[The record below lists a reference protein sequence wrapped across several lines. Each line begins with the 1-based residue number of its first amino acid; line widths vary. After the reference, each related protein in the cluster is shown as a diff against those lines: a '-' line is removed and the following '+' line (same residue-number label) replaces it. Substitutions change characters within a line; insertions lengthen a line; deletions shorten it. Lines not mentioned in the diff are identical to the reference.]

1 MDIKELVDLCKK
13 GNEQALSL
21 LYKTYSKKM
30 MRICLHYIPDK
41 QIAQDLLHDGFIVIF
56 TSIETLRTPEK
67 LESWMGIIMKNI
79 SLRYLNQKSTNS
91 AIPLSD
97 IPEDEEPIDNP
108 LSSDSI
114 PYDKIT
120 EMVEKLPEGYSKI
133 FKLAV
138 LEGLSHK
145 EIGKLLNIAPHS
157 SSSQLF
163 RAKVLLKKMISDY
176 RLILILVI
184 LFFFPTIH
192 DYLYWKRKETKDNH
206 WSNNVIRKVKLDKKE
221 ENESITSS
229 GHISHYKEDPPF
241 NTTLANLPRLALDT
255 LSRETACCQTIFYM
269 GACRENYYILI
280 FKPRIHFTPQK
291 ENREMENDV
300 GRVSRTTTGTKP
312 IQVDDNTT
320 L

>member
-1 MDIKELVDLCKK
+1 MWVEERKTGFKFVERYTDPMTGKTRRVSVVMEKNTAQSRKLAAVALSEKIDKALLPQAPKLTLKELVDLCKK

-120 EMVEKLPEGYSKI
+120 EMVEKLPGRIQQNLQVSC
-133 FKLAV
+133 
-138 LEGLSHK
+138 
-145 EIGKLLNIAPHS
+145 IGRII
-157 SSSQLF
+157 SQ
-163 RAKVLLKKMISDY
+163 
-176 RLILILVI
+176 
-184 LFFFPTIH
+184 
-192 DYLYWKRKETKDNH
+192 
-206 WSNNVIRKVKLDKKE
+206 
-221 ENESITSS
+221 
-229 GHISHYKEDPPF
+229 G
-241 NTTLANLPRLALDT
+241 
-255 LSRETACCQTIFYM
+255 
-269 GACRENYYILI
+269 
-280 FKPRIHFTPQK
+280 
-291 ENREMENDV
+291 NR
-300 GRVSRTTTGTKP
+300 
-312 IQVDDNTT
+312 
-320 L
+320 